1 MAVTRTTAVPASTGR
16 GAHCSRS
23 GDRDTWALLTEAL
36 AKAPRPNPM
45 LSTSSKPVPTRPLTT
60 LLEHEDI
67 RTLIHEV
74 RLLIA
79 GMSEQAHPTVLGGK
93 GLRV

>member
-1 MAVTRTTAVPASTGR
+1 
-16 GAHCSRS
+16 
-23 GDRDTWALLTEAL
+23 
-36 AKAPRPNPM
+36 M

-60 LLEHEDI
+60 PPSNREDI
-67 RTLIHEV
+67 RTLIHEA
-74 RLLIA
+74 RPLIA